1 MRAPRAQAVKR
12 RFFGNFFVKK
22 VARTSGYKMKQFGCI
37 LVFVF
42 TVFVLDS
49 ANGSEYFLPN
59 TIIPNACT
67 ATNTGVYQG
76 EFVMVPVYQDTIYTC
91 APGYYL
97 PHLSEVC
104 EKCPADSYCVG
115 GDYTYSETV
124 DSGIMSCAS
133 GLFAPSGMWQPEQC
147 GHKLHIADVI
157 LYLRQTRQT
166 EHTLNVQ
173 YGDTVFY
180 GNMTTAD
187 VPINADTE
195 RRLRIM
201 LNDTIY
207 SVYDDTV
214 MVDD

>member
-1 MRAPRAQAVKR
+1 M
-12 RFFGNFFVKK
+12 NLL
-22 VARTSGYKMKQFGCI
+22 GCI
-37 LVFVF
+37 FVF
-42 TVFVLDS
+42 MTSVLLLDS
-49 ANGSEYFLPN
+49 ASGTEYFLPN
-59 TIIPNACT
+59 TIIPNACIS
-67 ATNTGVYQG
+67 TNTGVYQG

-104 EKCPADSYCVG
+104 EKCPENSYCVG

-147 GHKLHIADVI
+147 GHKLHIADAV

-166 EHTLNVQ
+166 EHTLNFMV
-173 YGDTVFY
+173 GDTIFY
-180 GNMTTAD
+180 ANTTTQD
-187 VPINADTE
+187 VPLNANTE
-195 RRLRIM
+195 HRLKIKH
-201 LNDTIY
+201 NDTVY

-214 MVDD
+214 TLDN